1 MKTIQAVDLRGKRVL
16 VRVDFN
22 VPLDKAQHITD
33 DARIKGALPTLQ
45 HVLEQGGKLIVASHL
60 GRPKGRP
67 VPEFSLSPAA
77 DRLGSYLERT
87 VTMAGDC
94 IGPAAASLIDGMADG
109 DVILLENLRYH
120 AGEEKNDPAFAEA
133 LAALCDVYINDAFAV
148 CHRAHASVA
157 AITRYAPVSAAGFL
171 LQKELDYFKKAMT
184 DPRRPLVAVIG
195 GAKVSSKLAAL
206 ERMLEK
212 VDRIIIGGAMA
223 NTFLK
228 KTGIDVGRSL
238 VEDEMLAA
246 AGTVMEACA
255 QKGIQLCL
263 PVDVAAGDRF
273 DPEAE
278 LRIVPVGEIPRGW
291 MALDIGPE
299 SSRRYAEALKDA
311 GTVIWNGPMGAFE
324 MARFSRGT
332 MALAECV
339 AGLDA
344 LTIVGGGDTDAAVH
358 QAGVTDRI
366 SYVSTGGG
374 AFLTLLEGKPLP
386 AVQALDEADNNAAT

>member
-1 MKTIQAVDLRGKRVL
+1 
-16 VRVDFN
+16 
-22 VPLDKAQHITD
+22 
-33 DARIKGALPTLQ
+33 
-45 HVLEQGGKLIVASHL
+45 VA
-60 GRPKGRP
+60 
-67 VPEFSLSPAA
+67 E
-77 DRLGSYLERT
+77 RLGSYLERG
-87 VTMAGDC
+87 VALAGDC
-94 IGPAAASLIDGMADG
+94 IGPRAASFVDGMADG
-109 DVILLENLRYH
+109 EVVLLENLRYH

-133 LAALCDVYINDAFAV
+133 LAALCDVYVNDAFAV

-157 AITRYAPVSAAGFL
+157 AITRYAPVSVAGFL

-184 DPRRPLVAVIG
+184 DPRHPLVAVVG
-195 GAKVSSKLAAL
+195 GAKVSSKLAAM
-206 ERMLEK
+206 EGMIEK

-228 KTGIDVGRSL
+228 KRGIDVGNSL

-246 AGTVMEACA
+246 AGAVMETCA
-255 QKGIQLCL
+255 RKDIGLYL

-278 LRIVPVGEIPRGW
+278 MRTVPIGEIPRGW

-299 SSRRYAEALKDA
+299 TSRRYAEALSDA
-311 GTVIWNGPMGAFE
+311 GTVVWNGPMGAFE

-358 QAGVTDRI
+358 RAGVTDRI
-366 SYVSTGGG
+366 SYISTGGG
-374 AFLTLLEGKPLP
+374 AFLTLLEGKTLP
-386 AVQALDEADNNAAT
+386 AVQALDAVDTNAVA